1 MTFKNFLEASSF
13 YSFATFVPAIANF
26 LLLPVFASYLAP
38 SDFGIFEIYIII
50 STFLV
55 ASSRFGMPGSI
66 TRLFI
71 DLNEK
76 ADENS
81 FIKTVSIST
90 FASSVLLSLIL
101 YFLYGFY
108 NGFANSENNFYYYL
122 ILVLAG
128 TSAKAFYEILV
139 KLLQVQE
146 QPKTITLLSLSLF
159 SLSAIMKLYL
169 IIHLGLGFQALVL
182 AEFISNF
189 LSMII
194 AIFFLRNYLKG
205 RISYKH
211 FKK

>member
-13 YSFATFVPAIANF
+13 YSFATFVQAIANF
-26 LLLPVFASYLAP
+26 LILPVFASYLAP

-139 KLLQVQE
+139 KLLKFRSNQNNH
-146 QPKTITLLSLSLF
+146 I
-159 SLSAIMKLYL
+159 
-169 IIHLGLGFQALVL
+169 AL
-182 AEFISNF
+182 
-189 LSMII
+189 II
-194 AIFFLRNYLKG
+194 AIFIKCNYEIISDNSSWFRFSSSCIG
-205 RISYKH
+205 RIH
-211 FKK
+211 FKFLVNDNCNIFSKELFER